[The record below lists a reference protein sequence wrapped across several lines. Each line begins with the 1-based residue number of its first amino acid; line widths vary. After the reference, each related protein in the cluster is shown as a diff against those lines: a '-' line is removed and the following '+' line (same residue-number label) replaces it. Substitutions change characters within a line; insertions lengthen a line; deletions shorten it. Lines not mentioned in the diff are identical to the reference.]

1 MKDLFGYLFIIIG
14 VADFLLGNFA
24 QINLTYFLGSLSTF
38 SPYVFG
44 GIGFIILNYTGGSQ
58 SGYDPELDER
68 FSGDPKPKKSKSIYI
83 LMTFALGIKF
93 IIMFYVIFNFS
104 NYSSAKIHS

>member
-1 MKDLFGYLFIIIG
+1 MREIIGYLFIIVG

-24 QINLTYFLGSLSTF
+24 QINLTYFLGPLSTF

-44 GIGFIILNYTGGSQ
+44 GIGFVILNFTGGSN

-68 FSGDPKPKKSKSIYI
+68 FKDAPTQKRNKKK
-83 LMTFALGIKF
+83 KR
-93 IIMFYVIFNFS
+93 
-104 NYSSAKIHS
+104 K

>member
-1 MKDLFGYLFIIIG
+1 MREAIGYIFIAIG

-68 FSGDPKPKKSKSIYI
+68 FSDDSKPKKSK
-83 LMTFALGIKF
+83 KR
-93 IIMFYVIFNFS
+93 
-104 NYSSAKIHS
+104 KKK

>member
-1 MKDLFGYLFIIIG
+1 MKDLIGYIFIVVG

-24 QINLTYFLGSLSTF
+24 QINLTYFLGPLSTF

-44 GIGFIILNYTGGSQ
+44 GIGFVLLNYTGSGSQ

-68 FSGDPKPKKSKSIYI
+68 FGDDSKKKSK
-83 LMTFALGIKF
+83 K
-93 IIMFYVIFNFS
+93 
-104 NYSSAKIHS
+104 K